1 MAKNWI
7 DEVMIETEHVETP
20 RSWIWWSLCCAISA
34 SMGNAYHLPM
44 LKGVVIVKG
53 NLYTILLGES
63 GLGKEFPIVI
73 ARELVERAEITRV
86 IAGRSSVQA
95 IVKEL
100 ATFRTRPNLAPIND
114 SRGFIVN
121 GELST
126 AIIQDPDALTILT
139 DLYDNKSS
147 WTNLLKG
154 DGAEKLKAPYI
165 VTLFG
170 SSPAHFYD
178 SIPQVNIEGG
188 FIGRNFI
195 VYEEKRYKDT
205 DLLDEDESTAA
216 TKLEGFPYDKY
227 YPHLNVVF
235 NKGGRVVPDTDAK
248 ELFNNWRRKWREK
261 QESDKTGFLNR
272 VPVHVLK
279 VAMCLAAAE
288 KNLTL
293 VIHQGHIETAIERVT
308 SLTYSNKKSTDGKG
322 PDPYAVQMKM
332 VIDFLLMAPE
342 NKLRR
347 KQLLVKG
354 YGSYDSAVFDH
365 IIDHLKAIGWVDWE
379 RTMVGGTDMWDNVV
393 FLRGEPLEQY
403 RAFIEKQNKLKER
416 LVT

>member
-1 MAKNWI
+1 MSNWI
-7 DEVMIETEHVETP
+7 DDIIKECDHVETP

-34 SMGNAYHLPM
+34 SMGNNYFLPI
-44 LKGVVIVKG
+44 LKGAVLVKP
-53 NLYTILLGES
+53 NIYTILLGES
-63 GLGKEFPIVI
+63 GLGKEFPIAI

-86 IAGRSSVQA
+86 IAGRSSIQA

-100 ATFRTRPNLAPIND
+100 ATFRTRPNLVPIND
-114 SRGFIVN
+114 SRGFVVN

-154 DGAEKLKAPYI
+154 DGAEKLKNPYI

-195 VYEEKRYKDT
+195 VFEEKRYKDT
-205 DLLDEDESTAA
+205 DLLDDPEDIIV
-216 TKLEGFPYDKY
+216 GFPYEKFF
-227 YPHLNVVF
+227 PQLNIIF
-235 NKGGRVVPDTDAK
+235 NKGGRLVQDTDAK
-248 ELFNNWRRKWREK
+248 ELFNIWRRKWREK
-261 QESDKTGFLNR
+261 QEADKTGFANR

-279 VAMCLAAAE
+279 VAMCLAVAE
-288 KNLTL
+288 KSLEL
-293 VIHQGHIETAIERVT
+293 VIRQNHIETAIERVT

-332 VIDFLLMAPE
+332 IIDFLLVAPD

-354 YGSYDSAVFDH
+354 YGSYDTAVFDQ
-365 IIDHLKAIGWVDWE
+365 IASHLKAIGWIDWD
-379 RTMVGGTDMWDNVV
+379 RVMVGGADVWDNVIR
-393 FLRGEPLEQY
+393 LQGEPLEQY
-403 RAFIEKQNKLKER
+403 RTFIEKQNKLKER
-416 LVT
+416 MQT